1 MPLENNGATLVGK
14 KEGIEDVVD
23 IGGADGIGADDGDKL
38 DIKLFILKSIQKIF
52 IPNKLNLE

>member
-38 DIKLFILKSIQKIF
+38 DIKLFILKSI
-52 IPNKLNLE
+52 